1 MNTILLWVAVAFA
14 GGIVLGEIFRL
25 PLSAASAGGAFCL
38 LAGLLAARR
47 GRRRTGFALSLLGF
61 TAAGVLSWSL
71 FPFRFSSDHISHLV
85 KSGALPDE
93 KAVTLKGWV
102 STLPLGDPRS
112 VRIDLELLEID
123 HEGRPLPVKGKVRL
137 RAFADP
143 TSEKSAAAQ
152 ALSFGYGD
160 VIRARVRLR
169 RPRNFANPGSFD
181 YRRRLENIDDI
192 FLTGI
197 FERGEEVEKIAEGA
211 GSRWVRYAMGTRLAL
226 LKSIDRLFPPWKTEG
241 RWGAMLRALV
251 LGDRSALEPETLEAF
266 RRSGLYHL
274 LVISGLHLGL
284 LALIGHSAVRV
295 LRVPEPWRIPLVILF
310 LLLYC
315 LLIDLRAST
324 LRALL
329 MISLYLVGRLLARP
343 RFLLNA
349 IGASAFVI
357 LLARPAWIFEAGF
370 QLSFAAVLLIAGLV
384 LPLLEITTEPY
395 RRGLFRLEDVEM
407 DGRLP
412 PRVAQWRL
420 DLRPPAEWL
429 GEKLRPL
436 KISTRAAHGLLLLPL
451 HAFFWAA
458 NTMVFTAILQIGL
471 LLPMVE
477 SFHRVSLVGIGLNAV
492 AVPLVTVILALG
504 LPCSVLGVLSPQ
516 AAEPVAAILAGLL
529 SMLSGLTELRLPA
542 WLAYRVASPPLWVAV
557 GFALSWVTAT
567 VLLLRRRKWFPAGA
581 GVAALFS
588 FLIAAAPSNAK
599 FPQGRLEMTALDVG
613 YGDAIFLLLPDGST
627 CLVDAGGAAR
637 RRGYTPRFDP
647 GEEVVS
653 PYLWERRVGRIDLL
667 ILSTPSEHHQGGLAA
682 VMKNF
687 PVGELWVPG
696 GMKNQNDFSRKL
708 LALARERD
716 IPIRSPLAGEVF
728 ERGGATFSV
737 LWPDAAR
744 AGNSPRTDSLVF
756 KIKWRETEILFAGD
770 IRKADEEEILT
781 RLEVDQLVA
790 DVLKIPSH
798 GFGTASSAEFLEAV
812 RPQVAVISAG
822 GANRNRRPSA
832 KTLERLKKIGAEV
845 FRTDRDGAV
854 TVFSD
859 GNLLRVTSFRS
870 RPRPLL
876 PVD

>member
-14 GGIVLGEIFRL
+14 GGIVLGEASGL
-25 PLSAASAGGAFCL
+25 PLLLTLTGGSFCL
-38 LAGLLAARR
+38 LSGLVAARR
-47 GRRRTGFALSLLGF
+47 GRLRWGLGF
-61 TAAGVLSWSL
+61 TLFGFLAAGAAAWSL
-71 FPFRFSSDHISHLV
+71 FPFRFSSDHVSHLV
-85 KSGALPDE
+85 KSGVLPDE
-93 KAVTLKGWV
+93 EAVTLKGWV
-102 STLPLGDPRS
+102 STLPMGDPRS

-123 HEGRPLPVKGKVRL
+123 HEGRHWPVKGKVRL
-137 RAFADP
+137 RAFAGW
-143 TSEKSAAAQ
+143 TRENSAAAQ
-152 ALSFGYGD
+152 TLNLDYGD

-181 YRRRLENIDDI
+181 YRGRLENINDI

-197 FERGEEVEKIAEGA
+197 FERGEEVEKIAEGE
-211 GSRWVRYAMGTRLAL
+211 GSRWVRYAMGTRLEL
-226 LKSIDRLFPPWKTEG
+226 LKSIDHLFPPWKREG

-284 LALIGHSAVRV
+284 LALIGHGTVKV

-349 IGASAFVI
+349 IGASAFVL

-384 LPLLEITTEPY
+384 LPLLENTTEPY
-395 RRGLFRLEDVEM
+395 RRGLFRLEDVEL

-420 DLRPPAEWL
+420 DLRSLAEWL
-429 GEKLRPL
+429 GEKLRPV
-436 KISTRAAHGLLLLPL
+436 KMSKRAARGLLLLPL

-492 AVPLVTVILALG
+492 AVPLVTAILALG
-504 LPCSVLGVLSPQ
+504 LPCSVLGVLWPG

-529 SMLSGLTELRLPA
+529 SLLSGLTELRLPP
-542 WLAYRVASPPLWVAV
+542 WLAYRVASPPLWIAV

-567 VLLLRRRKWFPAGA
+567 VLIRRRNWFPVGA

-588 FLIAAAPSNAK
+588 FLIAASPSKANL
-599 FPQGRLEMTALDVG
+599 PQGGLEMTALDVG

-637 RRGYTPRFDP
+637 RRGYGSTPRFDP

-653 PYLWERRVGRIDLL
+653 RYLWERGVGRVDLL
-667 ILSTPSEHHQGGLAA
+667 ILSTLSEHHQGGLAA

-696 GMKNQNDFSRKL
+696 GLGNEFSRRL

-716 IPIRSPLAGEVF
+716 IPIRSPLAGEDF

-737 LWPDAAR
+737 LWPDAAP
-744 AGNSPRTDSLVF
+744 AGNSRRADSLVF
-756 KIKWRETEILFAGD
+756 KIKWRKTEFLLAGD
-770 IRKADEEEILT
+770 IRKADEEEILA

-798 GFGTASSAEFLEAV
+798 GFGTASSLKFLEAV
-812 RPQVAVISAG
+812 RPEVAVISAG
-822 GANRNRRPSA
+822 GPNRNRRPSA
-832 KTLERLKKIGAEV
+832 ETLDRLEKIGAEV
-845 FRTDRDGAV
+845 FRTDQDGAV

-859 GNLLRVTSFRS
+859 GNALRVTSFRS
-870 RPRPLL
+870 RPLRSAK
-876 PVD
+876 